1 MTSFTRTVCALPIAC
16 WGAAACGLCP
26 GALTLSLESTA
37 TASDAAKIM
46 ETRNLEAV
54 VVIEN
59 KKLVGIITDRDYTI
73 KLGSHAYPIDTPINR
88 LMSYPLISIDQD
100 ADISV
105 ALNLM
110 EKNKIKRLPVISGD
124 TVLGMVGMS
133 DIIV

>member
-1 MTSFTRTVCALPIAC
+1 MQFDPYQKSKKIKDVMSP
-16 WGAAACGLCP
+16 
-26 GALTLSLESTA
+26 LTLSLESTA

-88 LMSYPLISIDQD
+88 LMSCPLISINQD
-100 ADISV
+100 AEISV
-105 ALNLM
+105 ARSLM
-110 EKNKIKRLPVISGD
+110 EKNKIKRLPVVSD
-124 TVLGMVGMS
+124 NVVLGIVTMS
-133 DIIV
+133 DLVD

>member
-1 MTSFTRTVCALPIAC
+1 MQFDPYQKSKKIKDVMSPS
-16 WGAAACGLCP
+16 
-26 GALTLSLESTA
+26 TLSLESTA

-88 LMSYPLISIDQD
+88 LMSCPLISINQD
-100 ADISV
+100 AEISV
-105 ALNLM
+105 ARSLM
-110 EKNKIKRLPVISGD
+110 EKNKIKRLPVVSD
-124 TVLGMVGMS
+124 NVVLG
-133 DIIV
+133 IVTMTDLVD

>member
-1 MTSFTRTVCALPIAC
+1 MQFDPFQKSKKIKDVMSP
-16 WGAAACGLCP
+16 
-26 GALTLSLESTA
+26 LTLSLESTA

-100 ADISV
+100 AEISI
-105 ALNLM
+105 ALDLM
-110 EKNKIKRLPVISGD
+110 KKNKIKRLPVVSNEI
-124 TVLGMVGMS
+124 VLGMVTMN
-133 DIIV
+133 DLVD

>member
-1 MTSFTRTVCALPIAC
+1 MQFDPFQKSKKIKDVMSP
-16 WGAAACGLCP
+16 
-26 GALTLSLESTA
+26 LTLSLESTA

-88 LMSYPLISIDQD
+88 LMSCPLISINQD
-100 ADISV
+100 AEISV
-105 ALNLM
+105 ARSLM
-110 EKNKIKRLPVISGD
+110 EKNKIKRLPVVSDNI
-124 TVLGMVGMS
+124 VLG
-133 DIIV
+133 IVTMTDLVD

>member
-1 MTSFTRTVCALPIAC
+1 MQFDPFLKPRKIKAVMSSS
-16 WGAAACGLCP
+16 
-26 GALTLSLESTA
+26 TLSLESTA

-46 ETRNLEAV
+46 ETNNLEAV
-54 VVIEN
+54 VVVEN
-59 KKLVGIITDRDYTI
+59 DKLVGIVTDRDYTI
-73 KLGSHAYPIDTPINR
+73 KLGSHAYPIDTPIGR

>member
-1 MTSFTRTVCALPIAC
+1 MQFDPYQKSKKIKDVMSP
-16 WGAAACGLCP
+16 
-26 GALTLSLESTA
+26 LTLSLESTA

-88 LMSYPLISIDQD
+88 LMSYPLISINQD
-100 ADISV
+100 AEISV
-105 ALNLM
+105 ARSLM
-110 EKNKIKRLPVISGD
+110 EKNKIKRLPVVSD
-124 TVLGMVGMS
+124 NVVLGIVTMS
-133 DIIV
+133 DLID

>member
-1 MTSFTRTVCALPIAC
+1 MQFDPYQKSKKIKDVMSPS
-16 WGAAACGLCP
+16 
-26 GALTLSLESTA
+26 TLSLESTA

-88 LMSYPLISIDQD
+88 LMSCPLISINQD
-100 ADISV
+100 AEISV
-105 ALNLM
+105 ARSLM
-110 EKNKIKRLPVISGD
+110 EKNKIKRLPVVSD
-124 TVLGMVGMS
+124 NVVLGIVTMS
-133 DIIV
+133 DLID

>member
-1 MTSFTRTVCALPIAC
+1 MQFDPYQKSKKIKDVMSP
-16 WGAAACGLCP
+16 
-26 GALTLSLESTA
+26 LTLSLESTA

-88 LMSYPLISIDQD
+88 LMSYPLISINQD
-100 ADISV
+100 AEISV
-105 ALNLM
+105 ARSLM
-110 EKNKIKRLPVISGD
+110 EKNKIKRLPVVSD
-124 TVLGMVGMS
+124 NVVLG
-133 DIIV
+133 IVTMTDLVD

>member
-1 MTSFTRTVCALPIAC
+1 MQFDPYQKSKKIKDVMSPS
-16 WGAAACGLCP
+16 
-26 GALTLSLESTA
+26 TLSLESTA

-88 LMSYPLISIDQD
+88 LMSCPLISINQD
-100 ADISV
+100 AEISV
-105 ALNLM
+105 ARSLM
-110 EKNKIKRLPVISGD
+110 EKNKIKRLPVVSD
-124 TVLGMVGMS
+124 DVVLGMVTMN
-133 DIIV
+133 DLAD

>member
-1 MTSFTRTVCALPIAC
+1 MQFDPYQKSKKIKDVMSP
-16 WGAAACGLCP
+16 
-26 GALTLSLESTA
+26 LTLSLESTA

-88 LMSYPLISIDQD
+88 LMSYPLISINQD
-100 ADISV
+100 AEISV
-105 ALNLM
+105 ARSLM
-110 EKNKIKRLPVISGD
+110 EKNKIKRLPVVSD
-124 TVLGMVGMS
+124 NTVLGIVTMS
-133 DIIV
+133 DLID

>member
-1 MTSFTRTVCALPIAC
+1 MQFDPYQKSKKIKDVMNPS
-16 WGAAACGLCP
+16 
-26 GALTLSLESTA
+26 TLSLESTA

-88 LMSYPLISIDQD
+88 LMSCPLISINQD
-100 ADISV
+100 AEISV
-105 ALNLM
+105 ARSLM
-110 EKNKIKRLPVISGD
+110 EKNKIKRLPVVSD
-124 TVLGMVGMS
+124 NVVLGIVTMS
-133 DIIV
+133 DLVD

>member
-1 MTSFTRTVCALPIAC
+1 MQFDPFLKPRKIKDVMNPS
-16 WGAAACGLCP
+16 
-26 GALTLSLESTA
+26 TLSLESTA

-46 ETRNLEAV
+46 ETNNLEAV
-54 VVIEN
+54 VVVEN
-59 KKLVGIITDRDYTI
+59 NKLVGIVTDRDYTI
-73 KLGSHAYPIDTPINR
+73 KLGSHAYPIDTPIGR

-110 EKNKIKRLPVISGD
+110 EENKIKRLPVISGD

>member
-1 MTSFTRTVCALPIAC
+1 MQFDPYQKSKKIKDVMNPS
-16 WGAAACGLCP
+16 
-26 GALTLSLESTA
+26 TLSLESTA

-88 LMSYPLISIDQD
+88 LMSYPLISINQD
-100 ADISV
+100 AEISV
-105 ALNLM
+105 ARSLM
-110 EKNKIKRLPVISGD
+110 EKNKIKRLPVVSD
-124 TVLGMVGMS
+124 NVVLG
-133 DIIV
+133 IVTMTDLVD